1 MRKAAATGTAIRQ
14 GICCSR
20 EYQMA
25 AREPALH
32 RTASTVRYARIEVLI
47 VALGFCGSGAA
58 AEAPANLARLV
69 AQKESAAIEARG
81 NFTYRQ
87 TVIIEEFGK
96 TNAKVGE
103 YREVRDVIFSPGGE
117 RSEPFVQQPVNR
129 LVRLQLTEEDFRD
142 IREVQ
147 PFLFTKDLLWLYETR
162 SRGEEV
168 RDGVPCWVLS
178 VKPRQTF
185 EGQRLFEGDLWV
197 DQSDY
202 TIVQSTG
209 RAVPNI
215 YKFKNENLFPSFTT
229 FRARVD
235 GGFRFPIHTH
245 ADDVLPFSS
254 GPLRLRMTIRY
265 SGYKKFGVESS
276 VTFEGAEKK

>member
-1 MRKAAATGTAIRQ
+1 
-14 GICCSR
+14 
-20 EYQMA
+20 MA

-32 RTASTVRYARIEVLI
+32 RTASTVKYARIEALI
-47 VALGFCGSGAA
+47 LALAFSVSVSAG
-58 AEAPANLARLV
+58 EPPPNLARLV

-96 TNAKVGE
+96 NNAKAGE
-103 YREVRDVIFSPGGE
+103 YREVRDVIFSPSGE
-117 RSEPFVQQPVNR
+117 RSEPFVQAPVNR

-162 SRGEEV
+162 TRGEEM
-168 RDGVPCWVLS
+168 RDGVACWVLS

-185 EGQRLFEGDLWV
+185 EGQRLFEGDLWI

-209 RAVPNI
+209 KAVPNI

-229 FRARVD
+229 FRTRVD
-235 GGFRFPIHTH
+235 GGFRFPVHTH
-245 ADDVLPFSS
+245 ADDLLPFSS
-254 GPLRLRMTIRY
+254 GPLRIRMTIRY
-265 SGYKKFGVESS
+265 AGYKRFGAESS
-276 VTFEGAEKK
+276 VTFEAGEKK